1 MDWSGAGSQGQ
12 QSQPQALP
20 SFPRIWVGYLLGVA
34 TLITE
39 IIAVSLHPEL
49 AKEPLLIPPLY
60 LFLANFISLVYL
72 MVCVYEFHVVL
83 SWATAGTY
91 PVKPLRAAWFHL
103 IPIYGLY
110 WVFKWPR
117 ELARFVNSR
126 LPAPLMRP
134 DRTGLAHRL
143 RCVSCAGSRIRHD
156 SLVLVRV
163 AFIALPSLRADGA
176 AGLTRRPTAF
186 FVKFILR
193 RAHASFETWGPVVLC
208 GGGLFAC
215 RFGARAGANE
225 AVGSRYFQ
233 AAHRN

>member
-39 IIAVSLHPEL
+39 IIAVTLHPEL

-60 LFLANFISLVYL
+60 LFLANFISLVYW
-72 MVCVYEFHVVL
+72 MVCVYEFHVIL
-83 SWATAGTY
+83 SRATAGSY

-103 IPIYGLY
+103 IPFYGLY

-126 LPAPLMRP
+126 LPTSLMRP
-134 DRTGLAHRL
+134 DRTGFA
-143 RCVSCAGSRIRHD
+143 VFTAFVVF
-156 SLVLVRV
+156 LVLDRGFGMILLFWS
-163 AFIALPSLRADGA
+163 ASHLSCCLRYALTVQPASP
-176 AGLTRRPTAF
+176 AGPLPF
-186 FVKFILR
+186 
-193 RAHASFETWGPVVLC
+193 S
-208 GGGLFAC
+208 
-215 RFGARAGANE
+215 
-225 AVGSRYFQ
+225 
-233 AAHRN
+233 